1 MSPFGRR
8 TAVGVVTG
16 TAVIAT
22 ALLTM
27 MGGQPKRAPDST
39 PPPITG
45 TVSVSAE
52 SSASVAPSAP
62 RASPTLPA
70 TRPRSTHP
78 SAVPA
83 TSAIDDMTALIGDV
97 RQATAYRYGLRDS
110 SGGSMET
117 LKVIANPS
125 GGYLGV
131 YHTNLGTAYAVRVA
145 TSSDLV
151 TWTLRATLDSHASQP
166 TIAPT
171 SDGGFLVVEEADNN
185 RLASPSAT
193 WLRFLHYPGL
203 ARLLS
208 SAPDA
213 RFDAPHTLVA
223 PIPKGG
229 AEGTPNVYS
238 VTLSPD
244 LGHSI
249 IDIGFHYFKDA
260 VVDRQARGALTNFR
274 SWRARAQP
282 AIDAALEALGCK
294 GNIGDRDSLEYE
306 GVRLNIHEGQLVRN
320 DWSAWRVFLYQPH
333 TGEARRLAVATHRGS
348 RSFAN
353 PSFSWVTLP
362 SGKRAIAV
370 TMFIPVAGSAPGEAG
385 ELLYYREVH

>member
-1 MSPFGRR
+1 MG
-8 TAVGVVTG
+8 A
-16 TAVIAT
+16 AVIAT
-22 ALLTM
+22 GLLTV
-27 MGGQPKRAPDST
+27 MGGHPNRAPDST
-39 PPPITG
+39 PPPIIG
-45 TVSVSAE
+45 TVSVSPE
-52 SSASVAPSAP
+52 PSASRAPSPP
-62 RASPTLPA
+62 RASPTPAA
-70 TRPRSTHP
+70 TRPSSTHP
-78 SAVPA
+78 SPVPA
-83 TSAIDDMTALIGDV
+83 TSAIDDMTALIGNV

-110 SGGSMET
+110 SGASMDT

-131 YHTNLGTAYAVRVA
+131 YHTSLGSAFAVRVA

-166 TIAPT
+166 TIAAT
-171 SDGGFLVVEEADNN
+171 SDGGLLVVEEADNTG
-185 RLASPSAT
+185 LASPSAT
-193 WLRFLHYPGL
+193 WLRFLHYPSL

-223 PIPKGG
+223 PIPEGG

-244 LGHSI
+244 VGHSVI
-249 IDIGFHYFKDA
+249 EIGFHYFKDA
-260 VVDRQARGALTNFR
+260 VVDRQARGTLTNFR
-274 SWRARAQP
+274 AWSTRAQP

-294 GNIGDRDSLEYE
+294 GNIGDRDSLVYE
-306 GVRLNIHEGQLVRN
+306 GVRLNIHEGQLVQN
-320 DWSAWRVFLYQPH
+320 DWSAWRVFLYQPV
-333 TGEARRLAVATHRGS
+333 TGEARRLAVATRGGS

-353 PSFSWVTLP
+353 PSFSWVILP
-362 SGKRAIAV
+362 SGKRAIVV

-385 ELLYYREVH
+385 ELLYYREVQ